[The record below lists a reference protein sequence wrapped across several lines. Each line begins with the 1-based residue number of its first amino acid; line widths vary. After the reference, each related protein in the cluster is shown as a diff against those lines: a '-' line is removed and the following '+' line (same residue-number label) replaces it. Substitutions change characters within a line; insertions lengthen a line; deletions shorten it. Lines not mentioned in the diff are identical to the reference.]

1 MNKCKIFLVF
11 FLLPIVTSV
20 EAIAWYKVCKRKVNK
35 LSQFSNAV
43 SINIIPQATVNNY
56 YQQINVSSSESSE
69 NENALYQN
77 YSNPFYP
84 ATIITFRLLESDLVI
99 IKLYKYPG

>member
-1 MNKCKIFLVF
+1 MNKCKIFLGF
-11 FLLPIVTSV
+11 YFLIPIVTSV

-43 SINIIPQATVNNY
+43 CINIIPQATVNNY
-56 YQQINVSSSESSE
+56 YQQINVSSSE

-84 ATIITFRLLESDLVI
+84 ATIITFRLHESDLVI
-99 IKLYKYPG
+99 IKLYKYPW